1 MSTERRRGRP
11 PAAEQAQ
18 RRRAALDAA
27 LAEITERGYE
37 AVTVLDIA
45 RRAGASKESL
55 YAWYGSKQGI
65 VEAVIRQQAEG
76 VNERVDA
83 ALRPDAEPRTALVG
97 IATNLLRL
105 LLGETS
111 LALNRAAMTSPALA
125 AALLENGRH
134 RTGPLVER
142 YLARQAAAGRLAI
155 DSPAEAFQLFYGLVL
170 RDLQI
175 RALLG
180 EPPPTGR
187 RLRAEA
193 GTAVERF
200 LRLSA
205 PAGHDV

>member
-1 MSTERRRGRP
+1 MPGTASRRGRP
-11 PAAEQAQ
+11 PAAEQAA
-18 RRRAALDAA
+18 RRSAALDAA

-45 RRAGASKESL
+45 RRVGGSKESL

-65 VEAVIRQQAEG
+65 VEAVIRRQAET
-76 VNERVDA
+76 VDGRLQA
-83 ALRPDAEPRTALVG
+83 ASRSAAEPRAVLTG
-97 IATNLLRL
+97 IATNLLEL
-105 LLGETS
+105 LLGDAA
-111 LALNRAAMTSPALA
+111 LALNRAAMSSPPLA

-142 YLARQAAAGRLAI
+142 YLARLAAEGRLAI

-180 EPPPTGR
+180 ETPPARR
-187 RLRAEA
+187 RLRADA
-193 GTAVERF
+193 AAAVDRF

-205 PAGHDV
+205 RDHDG

>member
-1 MSTERRRGRP
+1 MGTGRRRGRP
-11 PAAEQAQ
+11 PAAEQDR

-55 YAWYGSKQGI
+55 YAWYGSKQGL
-65 VEAVIRQQAEG
+65 VEAVVRYQADE
-76 VNERVDA
+76 VNRRVEA
-83 ALRPDAEPRTALVG
+83 ALRPDAEPRAALTG
-97 IATNLLRL
+97 IAVNLLRL
-105 LLGETS
+105 LLGDTS

-125 AALLENGRH
+125 ATLLAHGRH

-142 YLARQAAAGRLAI
+142 YLAHLAATGWLAV
-155 DSPAEAFQLFYGLVL
+155 DDPAEAFQLLYGLVL

-180 EPPPTGR
+180 EPPPPGPA
-187 RLRAEA
+187 LRAQAEA
-193 GTAVERF
+193 AVDRF
-200 LRLSA
+200 LRL
-205 PAGHDV
+205 AGAG